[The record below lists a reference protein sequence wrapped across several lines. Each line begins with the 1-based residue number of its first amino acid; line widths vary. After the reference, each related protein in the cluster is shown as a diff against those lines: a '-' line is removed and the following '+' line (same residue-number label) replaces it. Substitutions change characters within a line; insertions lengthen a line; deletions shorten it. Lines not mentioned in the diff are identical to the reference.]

1 MADIIQKVI
10 EASGYINGAAI
21 VTVTPLPNRD
31 KTRLPQ
37 TINDNGGIGSISGIL
52 DTRFDE
58 VRYYTGDS
66 GVI

>member
-37 TINDNGGIGSISGIL
+37 TINDNGGIASITGIL
-52 DTRFDE
+52 DPRFDDP
-58 VRYYTGDS
+58 RYYTGD
-66 GVI
+66 GVG

>member
-37 TINDNGGIGSISGIL
+37 TINDNGGIGSIIGIL